1 MKTMTF
7 TWASVLSLVLLNAAG
22 TAVAA
27 NLDLT
32 KLPPAATKQ
41 GVTYDSD
48 IKPLLAKNCVKCH
61 GPEKQKAGIRF
72 DSIESTLKGSR
83 KRDGSYVKI
92 LVPGEGAKSTI
103 LHSVARLFPSEDKN
117 MPPKGKAEPLSQE
130 QIALMR
136 AWIDQGAK

>member
-41 GVTYDSD
+41 GA
-48 IKPLLAKNCVKCH
+48 PL
-61 GPEKQKAGIRF
+61 PEPEVWVACWC
-72 DSIESTLKGSR
+72 SESTYEASTM
-83 KRDGSYVKI
+83 
-92 LVPGEGAKSTI
+92 VPNPT
-103 LHSVARLFPSEDKN
+103 LCCT
-117 MPPKGKAEPLSQE
+117 PKLPFMTVSSG
-130 QIALMR
+130 
-136 AWIDQGAK
+136 